1 MADQYVV
8 EAIRRALAE
17 DRRTGVLDVGV
28 TVAGTMVFVTGTAGT
43 AEHLAAIAEVVGE
56 VVPVGDLHIGL
67 DSVGTFEHHL
77 DRLASHADALLL
89 AGDLTR
95 VGDPAEAAVL
105 AGALADLEGLA
116 RCGRPACHSD
126 QIAAPGAL
134 GCEDGSA
141 DRRRTMSAD
150 HLIYG

>member
-1 MADQYVV
+1 
-8 EAIRRALAE
+8 
-17 DRRTGVLDVGV
+17 VLDVGV

-43 AEHLAAIAEVVGE
+43 AQHLAAIAE

-105 AGALADLEGLA
+105 AGALADLEGLS